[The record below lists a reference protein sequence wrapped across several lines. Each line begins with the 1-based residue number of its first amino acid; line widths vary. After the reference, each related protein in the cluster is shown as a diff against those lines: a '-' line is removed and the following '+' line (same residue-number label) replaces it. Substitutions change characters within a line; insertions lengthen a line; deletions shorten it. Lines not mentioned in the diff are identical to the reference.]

1 MNPTTCFSRPEQSR
15 IRWSRWRRTGRSRL
29 PLVSRRC
36 VAAILFFS
44 VATILCP
51 LLRAAAPAEDAA
63 RRILDA
69 ADASGGLVIHLGCGD
84 GRLTAALRADESYLV
99 HGLDRSQ
106 GNVAEA
112 RDYIQSKGL
121 HGPVSV
127 ARLSGDKL
135 PYVDNL
141 AKTIVAD
148 ASCEIS
154 GEEIRRVLSP
164 LGVALIERSDGQW
177 DRITAKWP
185 EGIDEWTHYLYDSS
199 NNAVAADTRVGPPRH
214 VQWTGGPAWTRNH
227 HKLNSLSAAVT
238 AGGRL
243 FYIFDEATASDMRVP
258 GKWSVICRDAFS
270 GVKLWQKPLKSWAAA
285 RNIRFRSGPPQL
297 PRLMVAS
304 GDCLYLPL
312 GLNEPVSALDAATG
326 EVLKTFQQTERA
338 EEILI
343 RGDNLVVVKG
353 SPVVEHAF
361 NHGQYKQQYA
371 HPNTKMVTV
380 VVDTNSGEQLW
391 TSDAAPN
398 IQPLTLAADEENV
411 YYQAGEGVVCRDLK
425 SGRIAWNYGD
435 TEKKRGRKKVSFG
448 VHTLVVADDVVLCN
462 LAGTVH
468 AISTDKGEKLWEQE
482 ADQVGFHE
490 PLDIFVI
497 DGLVWLG
504 CNRPDSGSRPA
515 PPAVDDFNTG
525 LDLHSGTPKMKNS
538 ILAEL
543 QTVGHHHRCY
553 REKATT
559 RYIIAAKRGVEMMDL
574 KGSNHSRNNWVR
586 SSCQYGVLPANG
598 LMYNAPHSCG
608 CYMESK
614 LRGFWATSA
623 DRDAVDPRPD
633 NERLTKG
640 PAYGTIK
647 AFQSR
652 PAECWPTYRHDALRT
667 GVAETT
673 VPQELET
680 SWSTELGGVLTQPVV
695 AGGKVI
701 LSAVD
706 EDTVYALDEDTGE
719 VAWTFACGGTV
730 DSPPTIRGDAV
741 LFGSADGRVY
751 CLRLRDGQPAWTFLA
766 APADLRCGGHD
777 RLESVWPAHGSV
789 LVLDGIA
796 YCSAGR
802 STWLDGGISLY
813 GLDPA
818 TGEIRCQTRFD
829 TPHPEY
835 GKGKEKAGS
844 QYRKQYDQNSTDYKT
859 FLQSDQSDAFS
870 MAGGTVSDVL
880 VSDGENIFLHHVAF
894 DNTLKRRERMFRH
907 LFSTSSLLDDKENH
921 RSHWVLGT
929 GDFSRVPV
937 AYSWIVNSGGGRRRG
952 LGIAVPYGVILT
964 YGQTGVWGVHRKGR
978 ADGRYV
984 LFERE
989 NKALSQEDESLPDFR
1004 DLGKD
1009 EGPYP
1014 YRWRRNLSARP
1025 RAVVKSD
1032 ARLFLATMPTEIP
1045 SDDPHAAYEGRLGG
1059 AIAVFDAGD
1068 GEELARIKLNAPVVW
1083 DGMAA
1088 ANGKLFAATS
1098 DGKLLC
1104 FAGQ

>member
-1 MNPTTCFSRPEQSR
+1 MKSTSYFSRPEQTP
-15 IRWSRWRRTGRSRL
+15 IRWSGWRGSSR
-29 PLVSRRC
+29 PRVP
-36 VAAILFFS
+36 VAVRLF
-44 VATILCP
+44 VAGTIFLSAATMWSP
-51 LLRAAAPAEDAA
+51 WLRAATPAEDAA
-63 RRILDA
+63 RRILDD

-84 GRLTAALRADESYLV
+84 GRLTAALRADESYCV

-106 GNVAEA
+106 DNVEKA
-112 RDYIQSKGL
+112 RDYIQSAGL

-141 AKTIVAD
+141 AKIIVAG
-148 ASCEIS
+148 ASCEIP

-164 LGVALIERSDGQW
+164 LGVAFIQRGDGRW
-177 DRITAKWP
+177 DRVTASWP
-185 EGIDEWTHYLYDSS
+185 EAIDEWTHYLYDAS
-199 NNAVAADTRVGPPRH
+199 NNAVAADSRVGPPRH

-238 AGGRL
+238 ARGRL

-258 GKWSVICRDAFS
+258 GKWAVICRDAFS
-270 GVKLWQKPLKSWAAA
+270 GVKLWQKPLKSWATA

-297 PRLMVAS
+297 PRLMVAA

-312 GLNEPVSALDAATG
+312 GLDEPVSALDAATG
-326 EVLKTFQQTERA
+326 EVLKTFQQTDGA

-353 SPVVEHAF
+353 SPVVEQAF
-361 NHGQYKQQYA
+361 NHGQYKQRYA
-371 HPNTKMVTV
+371 HPNKKMVTV
-380 VVDTNSGEQLW
+380 VDIDSGAELW
-391 TSDAAPN
+391 QSDAASN

-411 YYQAGEGVVCRDLK
+411 YYQAGEGVVCQNLK
-425 SGRIAWNYGD
+425 SGKIVWEYGD
-435 TEKKRGRKKVSFG
+435 TKKERGRKKVSFG
-448 VHTLVVADDVVLCN
+448 IHALVVADGVVLCN

-468 AISTDKGEKLWEQE
+468 AISVNEGEKLWEQE

-504 CNRPDSGSRPA
+504 CNRPDSGRRPA
-515 PPAVDDFNTG
+515 PPAVDDFNMA
-525 LDLHSGTPKMKNS
+525 LDLRSGTAKRQNS
-538 ILAEL
+538 VMAEL

-553 REKATT
+553 RAKATS
-559 RYIIAAKRGVEMMDL
+559 RYILAAKRGVEMMDL

-598 LMYNAPHSCG
+598 LTYNAPHSCG

-614 LRGFWATSA
+614 LWGFWAIAA

-633 NERLTKG
+633 NQRLTKG
-640 PAYGTIK
+640 PAYGTIE
-647 AFQSR
+647 ASQSS
-652 PAECWPTYRHDALRT
+652 PAECWPTYRHDALRS
-667 GVAETT
+667 GVAKTSL
-673 VPQELET
+673 PQDLKT
-680 SWSTELGGVLTQPVV
+680 CWSTELGGVLTQPVV

-701 LSAVD
+701 FSAVD
-706 EDTVYALDEDTGE
+706 EDTIYALDEETGE
-719 VAWTFACGGTV
+719 VAWTFACGGRV

-741 LFGSADGRVY
+741 LFGSADGKIY

-766 APADLRCGGHD
+766 APADVRCGG
-777 RLESVWPAHGSV
+777 RERVESVWPAHGSV
-789 LVLDGIA
+789 LVLDGVA

-802 STWLDGGISLY
+802 STWLDGGLSLY

-818 TGEIRCQTRFD
+818 TGDILCQTRFN
-829 TPHPEY
+829 TPHPEF
-835 GKGKEKAGS
+835 GKGKEKAAS
-844 QYRKQYDQNSTDYKT
+844 EYRKQYNQNSTDYKT
-859 FLQSDQSDAFS
+859 FLQSDHSDAFS
-870 MAGGTVSDVL
+870 MAGGAVSDVL
-880 VSDGENIFLHHVAF
+880 VSDGENVFLHHVAF
-894 DNTLKRRERMFRH
+894 DTALKRRERLYRH

-937 AYSWIVNSGGGRRRG
+937 AYSWIVNSGGGRRG
-952 LGIAVPYGVILT
+952 GFGIAVPYGVILT
-964 YGQTGVWGVHRKGR
+964 YGQTGVWGVHRNGR

-989 NKALSQEDESLPDFR
+989 NQELDQDNESLPDFR
-1004 DLGKD
+1004 DLGKA

-1014 YRWRRNLSARP
+1014 YRWQQNLSERP

-1032 ARLFLATMPTEIP
+1032 SRLFLATMPTEIS

-1059 AIAVFDAGD
+1059 RIAVFDAEN
-1068 GEELARIKLNAPVVW
+1068 GEELASVKLNAPVVW

-1098 DGKLLC
+1098 DGTLVC
-1104 FAGQ
+1104 FGGK